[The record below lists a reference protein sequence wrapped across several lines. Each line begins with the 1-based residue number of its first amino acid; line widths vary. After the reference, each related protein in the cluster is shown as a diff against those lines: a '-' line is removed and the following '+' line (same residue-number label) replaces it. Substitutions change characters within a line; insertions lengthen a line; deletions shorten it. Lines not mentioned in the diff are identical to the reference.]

1 VSDAITLDFGPEI
14 IAALLPHREPII
26 LVDHVLRYVPH
37 PRATLEASLTIRGDE
52 PVLRGHFPGRP
63 IWPGA
68 YLMEGVAQC
77 AGLLLNLRAMHQQLG
92 GAGLGGESDFGGRG
106 PEKTLASL
114 RGSVMQPV
122 IGLLARARIDMFEP
136 VVPPAT
142 LRYCVRY
149 MGEFGPLARIDGE
162 VEVDGRRVAAGSV
175 SVTLGLPPDV

>member
-37 PRATLEASLTIRGDE
+37 PRATLEASLNVRGDE
-52 PVLRGHFPGRP
+52 PVLRGHFPDRP

-68 YLMEGVAQC
+68 YLMEGIAQC
-77 AGLLLNLRAMHQQLG
+77 AGLLLNLRARYEQLG
-92 GAGLGGESDFGGRG
+92 REG
-106 PEKTLASL
+106 LASPN
-114 RGSVMQPV
+114 GAAMQPV

-136 VVPPAT
+136 VVPPAM

-162 VEVDGRRVAAGSV
+162 VEVAGRRVAAGSV
-175 SVTLGLPPDV
+175 SVTLGLPQDV